1 MVSLMLCLYKTSCSI
16 EILYQFPLSLSINLY
31 SKIQEIMTINTD
43 YHRPIML
50 QECLDGLNIRPD
62 GVYVDVTFGG
72 GGHSRAILA
81 QLGEKG
87 KLYGFDQ
94 DPDAKVNAQAFND
107 PRFTFIE
114 ANFRNIK
121 KYLRL
126 YGVKK
131 VDGILADF
139 GISSHQIDEP
149 TRGFSTRFEGD
160 LDMRMNQKADVSAYT
175 IVNEYSEAQLHKIL
189 GMYGEIKNA
198 RTLANAIHSARLNA
212 PIKTTGELKAILEKY
227 APKFKEFKYF
237 AQVFQAIRIEV
248 NQELEV
254 IEEFLEQIPDLLKDE
269 ESRLCI
275 MTFHSL
281 EDRLVKNY
289 IKAGNFKG
297 EPDKDIIYGTVTKPL
312 MAINKKPIEA
322 SPEELSINGRS
333 RSAKLR
339 IAALS
344 EK

>member
-1 MVSLMLCLYKTSCSI
+1 
-16 EILYQFPLSLSINLY
+16 
-31 SKIQEIMTINTD
+31 
-43 YHRPIML
+43 ML

-62 GVYVDVTFGG
+62 GIYVDVTFGG
-72 GGHSRAILA
+72 GGHSKAILDR
-81 QLGEKG
+81 LGENG
-87 KLYGFDQ
+87 KLYSFDQ
-94 DPDAKVNAQAFND
+94 DPDAKQNSLAFTDN
-107 PRFTFIE
+107 RFTFIE

-149 TRGFSTRFEGD
+149 SRGFSTRFEGD
-160 LDMRMNQKADVSAYT
+160 LDMRMNQKAEVSAFT
-175 IVNEYSEAQLHKIL
+175 IINEYSEAQLHKIL

-198 RTLANAIHSARLNA
+198 KTLANAICTARMNT
-212 PIKTTGELKAILEKY
+212 PIKTTGELKAILEKH

-254 IEEFLEQIPDLLKDE
+254 IQEFLEQVPDLLRDT
-269 ESRLCI
+269 ESRLAI

-289 IKAGNFKG
+289 IKAGNFNG
-297 EPDKDIIYGTVTKPL
+297 ELDRDIVFGTVTKPL
-312 MAINKKPIEA
+312 EGITRKPIEA
-322 SPEELSINGRS
+322 SPEELSINNRS

-339 IAALS
+339 VATLFS
-344 EK
+344 EL